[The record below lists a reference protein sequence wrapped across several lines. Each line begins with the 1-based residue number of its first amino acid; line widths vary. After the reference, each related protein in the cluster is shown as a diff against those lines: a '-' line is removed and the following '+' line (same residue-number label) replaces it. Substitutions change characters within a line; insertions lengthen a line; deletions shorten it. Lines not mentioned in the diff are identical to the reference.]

1 MLSFNIVLDER
12 TWRDHLHI
20 TERQLQTAAIRAL
33 NKTTRWL
40 RTHVA
45 SDTAKQL
52 DIPVGLVK
60 AGLVSMR
67 ARQSQPTAGV
77 ALKKSGAV
85 IKASKLGSPQ
95 LTQRGV
101 RTGRKHWDKAFV
113 GTQHHS
119 GRQAVFRRRGKSR
132 LPIRELSI
140 VVTGAMSDVMKHLA
154 EGEAMRQ
161 FNKIFEHEL
170 RYLMQTPQ

>member
-1 MLSFNIVLDER
+1 MFAVTIDTDSYSWQKI
-12 TWRDHLHI
+12 LHA

-33 NKTTRWL
+33 NKTARWL

-45 SDTAKQL
+45 SDTANKL
-52 DIPVGLVK
+52 NIPVGLVK
-60 AGLVSMR
+60 AGLISMR

-95 LTQRGV
+95 PTQRGV
-101 RTGRKHWDKAFV
+101 RTGRKHWDKAFI

-119 GRQAVFRRRGKSR
+119 GRQAVFRRRGKAR

-140 VVTGAMSDVMKHLA
+140 VVTGAMSEVMEHLA
-154 EGEAMRQ
+154 EGAAMRQ

>member
-1 MLSFNIVLDER
+1 MLAVDLTLDEQA
-12 TWRDHLHI
+12 WSEALHT

-33 NKTTRWL
+33 NKTARWL

-45 SDTAKQL
+45 SDTANKL
-52 DIPVGLVK
+52 NIPVGLVK
-60 AGLVSMR
+60 TGLVSIR
-67 ARQSQPTAGV
+67 ARPNQPVAGI

-85 IKASKLGSPQ
+85 IKASRLGSPQ
-95 LTQRGV
+95 QTQRGV

-119 GRQAVFRRRGKSR
+119 GRQAVFRRRGKAR

-140 VVTGAMSDVMKHLA
+140 AVTGVMSDVMEQLVDGA
-154 EGEAMRQ
+154 AMRQ

-170 RYLMQTPQ
+170 RYIMQASQ

>member
-1 MLSFNIVLDER
+1 MLAVDITLDDNA
-12 TWRDHLHI
+12 WRHQLHI

-33 NKTTRWL
+33 NKTARWL

-45 SDTAKQL
+45 SDTATPL
-52 DIPVGLVK
+52 NIPVGLVK

-67 ARQSQPTAGV
+67 ARQSQPIAGV
-77 ALKKSGAV
+77 ALKKSGAT

-95 LTQRGV
+95 QTQRGV
-101 RTGRKHWDKAFV
+101 RTGRKHWGKAFV

-119 GRQAVFRRRGKSR
+119 GRQAVFRRRGKAR

-140 VVTGAMSDVMKHLA
+140 AVTGIMSDVMERLA

-170 RYLMQTPQ
+170 RYLTQTPQ

>member
-1 MLSFNIVLDER
+1 MLAVEITLDEQA
-12 TWRDHLHI
+12 WCNHLHA
-20 TERQLQTAAIRAL
+20 TEHQLQTAAIRAL
-33 NKTTRWL
+33 NKTARWL

-52 DIPVGLVK
+52 NIPVGLVK
-60 AGLVSMR
+60 AGLVSIR

-77 ALKKSGAV
+77 ALKKSGAT

-95 LTQRGV
+95 QTQRGV
-101 RTGRKHWDKAFV
+101 RTGRKHWNYAFI

-119 GRQAVFRRRGKSR
+119 GRQAVFRRRGKAR

-140 VVTGAMSDVMKHLA
+140 VVTGAMSEVMEYLA
-154 EGEAMRQ
+154 DGAAMRQ

-170 RYLMQTPQ
+170 RYLMQTSK

>member
-1 MLSFNIVLDER
+1 MLAVDITLSDDA
-12 TWRDHLHI
+12 WRNQLHA

-33 NKTTRWL
+33 NKTARWL

-45 SDTAKQL
+45 SNTANKL
-52 DIPVGLVK
+52 NIPVGLVK
-60 AGLVSMR
+60 AGLISIR
-67 ARQSQPTAGV
+67 ARTNQPIAGI
-77 ALKKSGAV
+77 ALKKSSAV
-85 IKASKLGSPQ
+85 IKASRLGSPQ
-95 LTQRGV
+95 QTQRGV

-119 GRQAVFRRRGKSR
+119 GRQTVFRRRGKAR

-140 VVTGAMSDVMKHLA
+140 AVTGAMSDVMEHLA
-154 EGEAMRQ
+154 DGAAMRQ

>member
-1 MLSFNIVLDER
+1 MLAVNITLDDNA
-12 TWRDHLHI
+12 WRNQLHA

-33 NKTTRWL
+33 NKTARWL

-45 SDTAKQL
+45 SDTANKL
-52 DIPVGLVK
+52 NIPVGLVK
-60 AGLVSMR
+60 TGLVSIR
-67 ARQSQPTAGV
+67 ARQSRPTAGV

-95 LTQRGV
+95 PTQRGV
-101 RTGRKHWDKAFV
+101 RAGRKHWDKAFI

-119 GRQAVFRRRGKSR
+119 GRQAVFRRRGKAR

-140 VVTGAMSDVMKHLA
+140 AVTGIMSDVMERLA

-161 FNKIFEHEL
+161 FNKIFEYEL
-170 RYLMQTPQ
+170 RYLTQTPQ